1 MRTALIGTKRDL
13 GAVPS
18 LYRQPQRYADFLGQ
32 ELVYYWKGPTL
43 VVMPNGYGIF
53 QPGKALKEDKQVLA
67 KLPPPNSTDAN
78 VLAAS
83 AEKAVRALAQQRGI
97 TLPAAQAE
105 DEQTSSKNRDR
116 VVLAGGVI
124 LLCAVAF
131 GARLLLARRHR
142 NADAA

>member
-1 MRTALIGTKRDL
+1 VRTALIGTPRDL
-13 GAVPS
+13 GAIPS

-43 VVMPNGYGIF
+43 IVMPNGYGIY
-53 QPGKALKEDKQVLA
+53 QPGKALKEEKQVLA

-83 AEKAVRALAQQRGI
+83 AEKAIRALAQQRGI

-105 DEQTSSKNRDR
+105 EKSSSNNRDR
-116 VVLAGGVI
+116 VALVGGVI
-124 LLCAVAF
+124 LLSAIAF
-131 GARLLLARRHR
+131 GARLFLSRRHR
-142 NADAA
+142 HANPA